1 VALSWT
7 ASSSTGVIG
16 YYVYRGAS
24 SDSLARLNSSP
35 VAPTE
40 YVDSAVTL
48 GQTYYYAVT
57 AVDSSDVE
65 STDSNVVSATIP
77 TS

>member
-1 VALSWT
+1 VTLSWT
-7 ASSSTGVIG
+7 ASTSTDVIG
-16 YYVYRGAS
+16 YYVYRGTS
-24 SDSLARLNSSP
+24 SDSLARLNLSP

-40 YVDSAVTL
+40 YVDSAVTS

-57 AVDSSDVE
+57 AVNSSNEE